1 VANLSNDFRY
11 ALRGLR
17 KSQGFAVTSI
27 LTLAL
32 GLGAVTAVFSVVNSV
47 LLRPYGF
54 RDPDQLI
61 VWRETM
67 REVRDRYPLLPDNY
81 KHYLYLKAHSQTIAD
96 AAIVQNASVAV
107 TVGANHPQ
115 VVSGL
120 SVSSNFFP
128 VLGIT
133 PALGRSFLPEEDRK
147 AGSNVVVITWSAA
160 ERFFGTDRGALG
172 RSLKIGGEQK
182 TVVGVLPRTFA
193 FPAVNEMAGGAHP
206 GEISRYEIF
215 QILVPQEQDL
225 TADDSAFSFL
235 VLARLKPGVSVKTA
249 GTELDEMQQAYSLS
263 NHLPVHL
270 GTWVEPLSQEVT
282 GSISKALWLLLAAV
296 LAVLLIGCVNL
307 ASLQLARCVARD
319 RDNAVRAALGAGHL
333 HLFQVTFA
341 ESLVLSAVG
350 GLTGVLLAFTAV
362 RGFVA
367 IAPENLPRINEVHI
381 SWPVLLFAAGLSIL
395 TALGFGILPALRTL
409 QTDPQQLL
417 QSGSARIFSARKA
430 TSTRRV
436 LVTFEIAATVVLLIF
451 TGLVARSFSKVLN
464 QDRAFD
470 STSTI
475 VAQVDLVSP
484 KYSQGADSGASARSA
499 FVDRSLDRLRSNAIV
514 QSAAITSTMPLTGEI
529 YIYSIRRAD
538 RPLPVSETPVANL
551 RNVSPQY
558 FATMRIPL
566 SKGQEFQENER
577 ENPHDAIISQKA
589 AAVAWPGE
597 SALGRT
603 FQMNGGTYSVTGIA
617 ADARIADLKVD
628 TPVVYLPYWHDPPFS
643 VFFLIRTSQPLDA
656 FAPTIRRELWS
667 IDPEIAIPV
676 MKSLNGQINESLAA
690 ERFQTTVLS
699 CFGFSALMLAAL
711 GIYGVLAY
719 SVSLRTQEFGV
730 RVALGSTRYGVIQ
743 LVLLDA
749 SFPIVAG
756 LTVGTA
762 MAAGATRWIRSLL
775 YETSSAD
782 PTTIAFSAGAL
793 LLAASLAALIPAY
806 RASNADPM
814 RVLRQ
819 E

>member
-1 VANLSNDFRY
+1 VANFSTQLLY

-17 KSQGFAVTSI
+17 KSPGFAVTSI

-32 GLGAVTAVFSVVNSV
+32 GIGAVTAVFSVVNSV
-47 LLRPYGF
+47 LLRPYAF
-54 RDPDQLI
+54 RDPGQLI

-81 KHYLYLKAHSQTIAD
+81 KHYLYLKTHSKTIAD
-96 AAIVQNASVAV
+96 AAILQNASFAV
-107 TVGANHPQ
+107 TVGGNHPQ

-147 AGSNVVVITWSAA
+147 AGSNVVVITWSTA
-160 ERFFGTDRGALG
+160 ERFFGTDRGVLG

-182 TVVGVLPRTFA
+182 TVVGVLPKTFA

-206 GEISRYEIF
+206 GELSRYEIF
-215 QILVPQEQDL
+215 QTLVPQEQDL
-225 TADDSAFSFL
+225 TTDDSAFAFL

-263 NHLPVHL
+263 NHLSVHL

-282 GSISKALWLLLAAV
+282 GSISKALWLLLVAV

-307 ASLQLARCVARD
+307 ASLQLARSVARD
-319 RDNAVRAALGAGHL
+319 RDNAVRAALGAGHR
-333 HLFQVTFA
+333 HLFQVSFA
-341 ESLVLSAVG
+341 ESLVLSTAG
-350 GLTGVLLAFTAV
+350 GFAGVLLAFTAV

-367 IAPENLPRINEVHI
+367 IAPANLPRLNEVHV

-417 QSGSARIFSARKA
+417 QSGSTRIFSARKA

-436 LVTFEIAATVVLLIF
+436 LVTFEIATTVVLLVF
-451 TGLVARSFSKVLN
+451 TGLVARSYSKVLN

-475 VAQVDLVSP
+475 VARVDLVSP
-484 KYSQGADSGASARSA
+484 KYSQGADSGASARTA
-499 FVDRSLDRLRSNAIV
+499 FVDRSLDRLRSNANV

-529 YIYSIRRAD
+529 NIYSIRRAD
-538 RPLPVSETPVANL
+538 RPLPESETPMANL

-566 SKGQEFQENER
+566 SKGQEFEEKER
-577 ENPHDAIISQKA
+577 EHPHDAIISQKA
-589 AAVAWPGE
+589 AQVAWPGE

-603 FQMNGGTYSVTGIA
+603 FQINGGTYSVTGIA
-617 ADARIADLKVD
+617 SDARIADLKVD
-628 TPVVYLPYWHDPPFS
+628 TPVVYLPYWHDPPS
-643 VFFLIRTSQPLDA
+643 SIFFLIRTSQPLDA
-656 FAPTIRRELWS
+656 FARTIRRELWS
-667 IDPEIAIPV
+667 IDPEVAIPV

-699 CFGFSALMLAAL
+699 CFGLSALMLAAL
-711 GIYGVLAY
+711 GIYGVIAY

-730 RVALGSTRYGVIQ
+730 RVALGSTKYDLIR
-743 LVLLDA
+743 LVLLNA
-749 SFPIVAG
+749 SSPILAG
-756 LTVGTA
+756 LTAGTV

-775 YETSSAD
+775 YETTSAD
-782 PTTIAFSAGAL
+782 PATIAFSAGAL
-793 LLAASLAALIPAY
+793 LLAAFLAAVIPAY

-814 RVLRQ
+814 RALRQ

>member
-1 VANLSNDFRY
+1 VANFSNEFLY

-17 KSQGFAVTSI
+17 KSPGFAITSI

-32 GLGAVTAVFSVVNSV
+32 GIGAVTAVSSVVNSV
-47 LLRPYGF
+47 LLRPYAF
-54 RDPDQLI
+54 REPGELI

-81 KHYLYLKAHSQTIAD
+81 KHYLYLKTHSKTIAD
-96 AAIVQNASVAV
+96 AAILQNASFAV
-107 TVGANHPQ
+107 TVGGNHPQ

-160 ERFFGTDRGALG
+160 ERFFGADREVLG

-182 TVVGVLPRTFA
+182 TVVGVLPKTFA
-193 FPAVNEMAGGAHP
+193 FPSVNEMAGGVHP
-206 GEISRYEIF
+206 GELSRYEIF

-225 TADDSAFSFL
+225 TTDDSAFAFL
-235 VLARLKPGVSVKTA
+235 VLACLKPGVSVKTA

-263 NHLPVHL
+263 NHLSVHL

-282 GSISKALWLLLAAV
+282 GSTGKALWLLLAAV

-307 ASLQLARCVARD
+307 ASLQLARSVARD
-319 RDNAVRAALGAGHL
+319 RDNALRAALGAGHR

-341 ESLVLSAVG
+341 ESLILSTAG
-350 GLTGVLLAFTAV
+350 GFAGVLLAFIAV

-367 IAPENLPRINEVHI
+367 IAPANLPRLNEVHI

-417 QSGSARIFSARKA
+417 QSGSTRIFSARKA
-430 TSTRRV
+430 TSTRRA
-436 LVTFEIAATVVLLIF
+436 LVTLEIATTVVLLVF
-451 TGLVARSFSKVLN
+451 TGLVARSYSKVLN

-470 STSTI
+470 SMSTI

-484 KYSQGADSGASARSA
+484 KYSQGADSGASARTA
-499 FVDRSLDRLRSNAIV
+499 FVDRSLDRLRAEANV

-529 YIYSIRRAD
+529 NIYSIRRAD
-538 RPLPVSETPVANL
+538 RPLPESETPMANL
-551 RNVSPQY
+551 RNISPQY

-566 SKGQEFQENER
+566 SKGEEFEEKER
-577 ENPHDAIISQKA
+577 EHPHDAIISQKA
-589 AAVAWPGE
+589 TQVAWPGE

-603 FQMNGGTYSVTGIA
+603 FQINGGTYSVTGIA
-617 ADARIADLKVD
+617 SDARIVI
-628 TPVVYLPYWHDPPFS
+628 T
-643 VFFLIRTSQPLDA
+643 TS
-656 FAPTIRRELWS
+656 
-667 IDPEIAIPV
+667 PEP
-676 MKSLNGQINESLAA
+676 K
-690 ERFQTTVLS
+690 
-699 CFGFSALMLAAL
+699 
-711 GIYGVLAY
+711 
-719 SVSLRTQEFGV
+719 
-730 RVALGSTRYGVIQ
+730 
-743 LVLLDA
+743 
-749 SFPIVAG
+749 
-756 LTVGTA
+756 
-762 MAAGATRWIRSLL
+762 
-775 YETSSAD
+775 
-782 PTTIAFSAGAL
+782 
-793 LLAASLAALIPAY
+793 
-806 RASNADPM
+806 
-814 RVLRQ
+814 
-819 E
+819 

>member
-1 VANLSNDFRY
+1 VANLSNEFLY

-17 KSQGFAVTSI
+17 KSPGFAFTTI

-32 GLGAVTAVFSVVNSV
+32 GIGAVTAVFSVVNSV

-67 REVRDRYPLLPDNY
+67 REVKDRYPLLPDNY
-81 KHYLYLKAHSQTIAD
+81 KHYLYLKAHSKTIAD
-96 AAIVQNASVAV
+96 AAILQNASFAV
-107 TVGANHPQ
+107 TVGENHPQ
-115 VVSGL
+115 VVGGL

-128 VLGIT
+128 MLGIT

-147 AGSNVVVITWSAA
+147 VGSNVVVITWSAS
-160 ERFFGTDRGALG
+160 ERFFGTEQGVLG
-172 RSLKIGGEQK
+172 RSLQIGGEQK
-182 TVVGVLPRTFA
+182 TVVGVLPKTFA

-206 GEISRYEIF
+206 GELSRYEIF
-215 QILVPQEQDL
+215 QTLVPQEQDL
-225 TADDSAFSFL
+225 TTDDSAFSFL
-235 VLARLKPGVSVKTA
+235 VLARLREGVSVKTA

-263 NHLPVHL
+263 NHLAVHL
-270 GTWVEPLSQEVT
+270 GAWVEPLSEEVT
-282 GSISKALWLLLAAV
+282 GSIRKALWLLLAAV

-319 RDNAVRAALGAGHL
+319 RDNAVRAALGAGHR
-333 HLFQVTFA
+333 HLFQITFA

-350 GLTGVLLAFTAV
+350 GFSGVLLAFTAV

-367 IAPENLPRINEVHI
+367 IAPANLPRLSEVHI
-381 SWPVLLFAAGLSIL
+381 SWPILLFATGLSIL
-395 TALGFGILPALRTL
+395 TSLGFGILPALRTL

-436 LVTFEIAATVVLLIF
+436 LVTFEIAMTFVLLVF

-470 STSTI
+470 STSTV

-484 KYSQGADSGASARSA
+484 RYSQGADSGASARSA
-499 FVDRSLDRLRSNAIV
+499 FVDRSLDRLRSNANV

-529 YIYSIRRAD
+529 NIYSIRRAD
-538 RPLPVSETPVANL
+538 RPASESPAANL

-566 SKGQEFQENER
+566 SKGQEFQEKER
-577 ENPHDAIISQKA
+577 EHPHDAIISQKA
-589 AAVAWPGE
+589 AEVAWPGE

-603 FQMNGGTYSVTGIA
+603 FQINGGTYSVTGIA
-617 ADARIADLKVD
+617 SDARIADLKID
-628 TPVVYLPYWHDPPFS
+628 TPVVYLPYWHDPPSS
-643 VFFLIRTSQPLDA
+643 VFFLIRTSQPLDG
-656 FAPTIRRELWS
+656 FGPTIRRELWS

-699 CFGFSALMLAAL
+699 CFGLSALLLAAL

-730 RVALGSTRYGVIQ
+730 RVALGATKNGVIR

-749 SFPIVAG
+749 SSPILVG
-756 LTVGTA
+756 LTVGTL
-762 MAAGATRWIRSLL
+762 MAAGTTQWIHSLL
-775 YETSSAD
+775 YETTSAD
-782 PTTIAFSAGAL
+782 PATIAFSAGAL
-793 LLAASLAALIPAY
+793 LLAASLAAVIPAY

-814 RVLRQ
+814 RALRQ

>member
-1 VANLSNDFRY
+1 VANLSNEFLY

-17 KSQGFAVTSI
+17 KSPGFAVTSI

-32 GLGAVTAVFSVVNSV
+32 GIGAVTAVFSVVNSV

-54 RDPDQLI
+54 REPGQLI

-81 KHYLYLKAHSQTIAD
+81 KHYLYLKAHSKTTAD
-96 AAIVQNASVAV
+96 AAILQNASFAV
-107 TVGANHPQ
+107 TVGGNHPQ

-147 AGSNVVVITWSAA
+147 AGSNVVVISWSAS
-160 ERFFGTDRGALG
+160 ERFFGTDRGVLG
-172 RSLKIGGEQK
+172 RSLQVGGEQK
-182 TVVGVLPRTFA
+182 TVVGVLPKTFA

-206 GEISRYEIF
+206 GELLRYEIF
-215 QILVPQEQDL
+215 QTLEPQKQDL
-225 TADDSAFSFL
+225 TTDDSAFSFL
-235 VLARLKPGVSVKTA
+235 VLARLKPGVSVKAA

-270 GTWVEPLSQEVT
+270 GMWVEPLSQEVT
-282 GSISKALWLLLAAV
+282 GSVSKALWLLLAAV

-319 RDNAVRAALGAGHL
+319 RDNAVRAALGAGHR
-333 HLFQVTFA
+333 HLFQVAFT

-350 GLTGVLLAFTAV
+350 AFIGVLLAFTVV

-367 IAPENLPRINEVHI
+367 IAPANLPRLNEVRV
-381 SWPVLLFAAGLSIL
+381 SWPVLLFASGLSIL
-395 TALGFGILPALRTL
+395 TALGFGILPGLRTL

-436 LVTFEIAATVVLLIF
+436 LVTFEIATTIVLLVF

-484 KYSQGADSGASARSA
+484 KYNQGADSGASARSA
-499 FVDRSLDRLRSNAIV
+499 FVDRSLDRLRSNANV
-514 QSAAITSTMPLTGEI
+514 QSAAITSTMPLTGEFN
-529 YIYSIRRAD
+529 IYSIRRAD
-538 RPLPVSETPVANL
+538 RPLPESETPVANL

-566 SKGQEFQENER
+566 SKGQEFQEKER
-577 ENPHDAIISQKA
+577 EHPHDAIISQKA
-589 AAVAWPGE
+589 AEVAWPGE

-603 FQMNGGTYSVTGIA
+603 FQINGGTYSVTGIA
-617 ADARIADLKVD
+617 SDARIADLKID
-628 TPVVYLPYWHDPPFS
+628 TPVVYLPYWHDPPSS

-656 FAPTIRRELWS
+656 FGPTIRRELWS
-667 IDPEIAIPV
+667 IDPEIAVPV
-676 MKSLNGQINESLAA
+676 MKSLNGQINESLAP
-690 ERFQTTVLS
+690 ERLQTTALS
-699 CFGFSALMLAAL
+699 CFGLCALMLATL
-711 GIYGVLAY
+711 GVYGVLAY

-730 RVALGSTRYGVIQ
+730 RVALGATKNGVIR

-749 SFPIVAG
+749 SSPILVG
-756 LTVGTA
+756 LTVGTVI
-762 MAAGATRWIRSLL
+762 ATGTTHWIHSLL
-775 YETSSAD
+775 YETTSAD
-782 PTTIAFSAGAL
+782 PATIAFSAGAL
-793 LLAASLAALIPAY
+793 LLAASLAAVIPAY

-814 RVLRQ
+814 RALRQ